1 MLLLAFTPILLACG
15 MGKHRSDAETAT
27 VFEAVTPTD
36 NKGGDTLGVDLAAST
51 VNWKATK
58 MRGTRKHEGNIQF
71 ESAYLLTEDG
81 QITGGRFV
89 VNMNTIDVTDIPAHE
104 AEPKQNLIDHLKS
117 NDFFDVE
124 KYPAATFEITDL
136 DHLTVDSLKVT
147 GNLNIKGV
155 TRSIRFG
162 ALNKDNTFSANFTFD
177 RFLWDIT
184 FKGNLAE
191 RTLVDRPISLVIDLK
206 TEN

>member
-1 MLLLAFTPILLACG
+1 M
-15 MGKHRSDAETAT
+15 
-27 VFEAVTPTD
+27 
-36 NKGGDTLGVDLAAST
+36 
-51 VNWKATK
+51 
-58 MRGTRKHEGNIQF
+58 
-71 ESAYLLTEDG
+71 
-81 QITGGRFV
+81 
-89 VNMNTIDVTDIPAHE
+89 
-104 AEPKQNLIDHLKS
+104 
-117 NDFFDVE
+117 E

-177 RFLWDIT
+177 RFLWGIT